1 MLPAGIMLFNYSIFR
16 IPVRTKETILL
27 FLLCLIAIIQVT
39 NSEMENRITLLRIWK
54 FLLLFVLFFVS
65 KTVIQ
70 KVKEKQVEAYLVCV
84 GFLVLC
90 AGAFIDIGID
100 LTTGKNIYLSQY
112 GFLSLMILSAVSI
125 SHRNSKNE
133 KELSLLTKNLEDRVK
148 ERTTELEQ
156 KNLDLETD
164 LVFASQLQGNL
175 LPKFS
180 PKISGFQI
188 QAIYLP
194 MKQVG
199 GDMDDWVEL
208 DSSKILLILADVAGH
223 GVPAAFVSS
232 MVKFQ
237 FRESA
242 KIHSSPDLVLQNIQN
257 QELLS
262 PNVRGSI
269 LGWRADFGF
278 QIWKQKIQTKDRFF
292 FFTDGVT
299 EARGNSG
306 IYGEPKLTEVLKKIL
321 GTIFKIHPKR
331 F

>member
-54 FLLLFVLFFVS
+54 FLLLFVLFLVS

-70 KVKEKQVEAYLVCV
+70 KVKEIQVEAYLVCV

-148 ERTTELEQ
+148 EGTTELEQ
-156 KNLDLETD
+156 KNLDLKTD
-164 LVFASQLQGNL
+164 LIFASQLQGHL

-242 KIHSSPDLVLQNIQN
+242 KIHSSPD
-257 QELLS
+257 
-262 PNVRGSI
+262 
-269 LGWRADFGF
+269 
-278 QIWKQKIQTKDRFF
+278 
-292 FFTDGVT
+292 
-299 EARGNSG
+299 
-306 IYGEPKLTEVLKKIL
+306 
-321 GTIFKIHPKR
+321 
-331 F
+331 